1 MISLRSILLML
12 IQVYKQ
18 HLSPRKGFSCA
29 YRVNTGQA
37 SCSTLGF
44 RAIRRFGSA
53 KGLSVLHKRMHL
65 CKASAQQRRLS
76 STRPHRAQRGDCDC
90 ALPEFDL
97 SGLTD
102 CLDLFEPRRR
112 RDNRRQRPNN
122 EQ

>member
-1 MISLRSILLML
+1 MRNLLLSLIRL
-12 IQVYKQ
+12 YKRL
-18 HLSPRKGFSCA
+18 LSPRKGFSCA

-53 KGLSVLHKRMHL
+53 KGLSLLHKRMRL
-65 CKASAQQRRLS
+65 CKASAQQRQLN
-76 STRPHRAQRGDCDC
+76 STRPLRTQRGDCDC

-97 SGLTD
+97 SGLAD